1 MFDDNF
7 ILLIANELGLEVV
20 VVKNTIKLLSSGS
33 SIPFISRYRKD
44 LILGI
49 DEIKVGLIAQRFDYY
64 QNLIQRRE
72 TIISSITEQ
81 GKLTEELSQKINSC
95 FDRQQLEDIYLPYK
109 PKRKTRASVA
119 KEKGLTEL
127 AQIIFSQEYSGDKAS
142 LVSKYINS
150 EKGVEDFSQA
160 LNGALDII
168 AEWISEDFNVRG
180 ELRELFWEKGVLEA
194 KVKNSLK
201 DQQTKFRDYYNF
213 SEKIK
218 NIFSHRLLAIRRGSK
233 ESILLWKVLVP
244 DSEALGLIRQKVI
257 KGKSL
262 FYEELLRAI
271 EDSYKRLIHSSL
283 EAEIFT
289 AKLKDAEQEA
299 IGVFSKN
306 LRHLLLMPPAKGK
319 VILGVD
325 PGFKSGCKLA
335 VIDAQ
340 GNFKKYLQIFLDIKE
355 AFKLEQIKKII
366 SLIKE
371 YGVEI
376 VAIGNGT
383 ASKEAFLFIMS
394 MLKENNLN
402 LPCMVVSEAGA
413 SVYSAS
419 SLAQKEFPDLDLTIR
434 GAISIARR
442 LQDPLSELV
451 KIDPKAI
458 GVGQYQHDVNQVD
471 LKKALDLVVES
482 CVDYVGVD
490 LNTASL
496 ELLSRVSGVNSLTAK
511 RIIEYRLNNKGF
523 IDKSQLLQVWG
534 IKEKSYEQAAGF
546 LRIIEGKNPLDNSAI
561 HPESYPIVEKMALDV
576 NADLKSLIGNEKL
589 ISQIDTNKYKNDVL
603 GEYYLKDIIQE
614 LKKPGIDPRQDFT
627 SIVFDS
633 NINSIDDLKE
643 NMVFLGVITN
653 VTNFGAFVDI
663 GVHLDGLLHIS
674 KMSKSFVKSPYDLVS
689 VGDKVKVKVIS
700 IDKDLSR
707 IGLELIND
715 QIK

>member
-1 MFDDNF
+1 VFDDNF